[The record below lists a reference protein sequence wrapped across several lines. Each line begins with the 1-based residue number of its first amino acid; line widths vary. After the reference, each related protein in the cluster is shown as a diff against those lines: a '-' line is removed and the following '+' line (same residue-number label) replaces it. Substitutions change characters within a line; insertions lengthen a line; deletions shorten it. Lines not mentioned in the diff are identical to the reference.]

1 MVVSTGLPFPLGAT
15 VRSGGVNFAIFAAN
29 ATALDL
35 CLFDPRDPA
44 RETHRV
50 RFPKR
55 TEGVWHVFIEGLPPE
70 IPYALRA
77 HGPYHLPDGHRYN
90 PAKLLLDP
98 YARAFTSDVAG
109 HPVQNVETAEG
120 IPDRRDSAGVL
131 PRCLIDGGETFDWQG
146 DKPPRVPWDRTVIYE
161 THVRGMTMRHPEVQ
175 EALRGTYAGL
185 ASEAVLHHL
194 RGIGVTTVQLM
205 PVHQHV
211 DDLFLREK
219 GLSNYWGYQ
228 SIGYFAP
235 QHSYAADS
243 SPGAV
248 IREFKEMVKAF
259 HAAGI
264 EVILDVV
271 YNHTGEGGQG
281 GASIVF
287 RGLDNFI
294 YYRLA
299 RHERARFLDFTGT
312 GNTIDMRH
320 PRALQLVLDSL
331 RYWVTEMH
339 VDGFRFDL
347 AATLGRESDDYD
359 PQGGFFRAV
368 RQDPVLSTVK
378 LIAEPW
384 DPGWG
389 GYQLGNFPEP
399 FVELN
404 GRYRDDVRKYWK
416 GDEGALP
423 DLAARLT
430 GSEDIFG
437 DGRRRPQRGINFIT
451 CHDGFTLRDLVSYQ
465 EKHNLANGEDNR
477 DGENHNQSWNCGAEG
492 ETTDAAV
499 LALRARQQRNL
510 VATLF
515 LSQGVPFLLGG
526 DEISRTQGGNN
537 NAYCQDNEVS
547 WFDWAGKTGR
557 PDMRAFIHRLIELR
571 VREPVFRKRHF
582 LHGNSLHGGA
592 SRDVLW
598 LAPEGRAMTDA
609 DWHDPGRK
617 SLGMLLTGSAR
628 SSMSD
633 WRRSRHGRTF
643 LLLFHAG
650 SEDQKFILPGEKAC
664 RWQPVLDTCR
674 DDPFAVEKNHAL
686 HGGGVSTLGSHSLR
700 VYRLTAGNELQA
712 QSFAGRKTAHP
723 S

>member
-15 VRSGGVNFAIFAAN
+15 VGSNGVNFAVFAAN
-29 ATALDL
+29 AHALDL
-35 CLFDPRDPA
+35 CLFEPGNPD

-55 TEGVWHVFIEGLPPE
+55 TEGVWHVHVHGLAPGT
-70 IPYALRA
+70 PYALRA
-77 HGPYHLPDGHRYN
+77 HGPRQPEAGHRYN

-98 YARAFTSDVAG
+98 YARAFTTSVLG
-109 HPVQNVETAEG
+109 HKAQNGDMADG
-120 IPDRRDSAGVL
+120 QPDRTDSAAVV
-131 PRCLIDGGETFDWQG
+131 PRCLLDPAGPFDWG
-146 DKPPRVPWDRTVIYE
+146 NDAPPRVPWDRTVIYE
-161 THVRGMTMRHPEVQ
+161 AHVRGMTMRHPEVP

-185 ASEAVLHHL
+185 ASEPVLRHL
-194 RGIGVTTVQLM
+194 LGMGVTSVQLM
-205 PVHQHV
+205 PVHQHIE
-211 DDLFLREK
+211 DLFLLEK

-228 SIGYFAP
+228 TIGFFAP
-235 QHSYAADS
+235 HQAYAADA

-248 IREFKEMVKAF
+248 IREFKGMVKAF
-259 HAAGI
+259 HEAGL

-281 GASIVF
+281 GASLVF

-299 RHERARFLDFTGT
+299 RHDRTRFLDFTGT

-404 GRYRDDVRKYWK
+404 GRYRDDVRKFWK
-416 GDEGALP
+416 GDGGAIS
-423 DLAARLT
+423 DFAARLT

-451 CHDGFTLRDLVSYQ
+451 CHDGFTLRDLVSYN
-465 EKHNLANGEDNR
+465 EKHNHDNGEENR
-477 DGENHNQSWNCGAEG
+477 DGESHNLSWNCGHEG
-492 ETTDAAV
+492 PSTDPDV

-537 NAYCQDNEVS
+537 NAYCQDNTIS
-547 WFDWAGKTGR
+547 WLDWENRPAG
-557 PDMRAFIHRLIELR
+557 PDLRAFIRRLLALR
-571 VREPVFRKRHF
+571 VQEPVFRKRHF
-582 LHGNSLHGGA
+582 LHGNSLRGGT

-598 LAPEGRAMTDA
+598 LAPDGRAMTDA
-609 DWHDPGRK
+609 DWHDPERR
-617 SLGMLLTGSAR
+617 SLGMVLGGSAR

-633 WRRSRHGRTF
+633 WRRSRHGQTF

-650 SEDQKFILPGEKAC
+650 GEGISFILPGEPAC
-664 RWQPVLDTCR
+664 RWQPVLDTTSE
-674 DDPFAVEKNHAL
+674 DPFSAESSPPLAGGTTTAL
-686 HGGGVSTLGSHSLR
+686 APHSMR
-700 VYRLTAGNELQA
+700 VYRLTAGSERQA
-712 QSFAGRKTAHP
+712 QSLSR

>member
-1 MVVSTGLPFPLGAT
+1 
-15 VRSGGVNFAIFAAN
+15 
-29 ATALDL
+29 
-35 CLFDPRDPA
+35 
-44 RETHRV
+44 
-50 RFPKR
+50 
-55 TEGVWHVFIEGLPPE
+55 
-70 IPYALRA
+70 
-77 HGPYHLPDGHRYN
+77 
-90 PAKLLLDP
+90 
-98 YARAFTSDVAG
+98 
-109 HPVQNVETAEG
+109 
-120 IPDRRDSAGVL
+120 
-131 PRCLIDGGETFDWQG
+131 
-146 DKPPRVPWDRTVIYE
+146 VPWDRTVIYE
-161 THVRGMTMRHPEVQ
+161 THVRGMTMRHPEVP
-175 EALRGTYAGL
+175 EAWRGTYAGL
-185 ASEAVLHHL
+185 ASEPILRHL
-194 RGIGVTTVQLM
+194 RAIGVTTIQLM
-205 PVHQHV
+205 PVQQHI

-228 SIGYFAP
+228 SLGYFAP
-235 QHSYAADS
+235 HQSYAADS

-248 IREFKEMVKAF
+248 IREFKEMVKAI
-259 HAAGI
+259 HAAGL

-281 GASIVF
+281 GASLVF

-299 RHERARFLDFTGT
+299 RHDRARFMDFTGT

-331 RYWVTEMH
+331 RYWVAEMH

-404 GRYRDDVRKYWK
+404 GRFRDDVRKFWK
-416 GDEGALP
+416 GDDGALP

-437 DGRRRPQRGINFIT
+437 DGRRRPQRTINFIT
-451 CHDGFTLRDLVSYQ
+451 CHDGFTLRDLVSYNG
-465 EKHNLANGEDNR
+465 KHNLANGEDNR
-477 DGENHNQSWNCGAEG
+477 DGEGHNQSWNCGVEG
-492 ETTDAAV
+492 GTSDPDI

-510 VATLF
+510 LATLF

-537 NAYCQDNEVS
+537 NAYCQDNGVS
-547 WFDWAGKTGR
+547 WFDWDMKKAR
-557 PDMRAFIHRLIELR
+557 PDLRAFIRGLIDLR
-571 VREPVFRKRHF
+571 AREPVFRKRHF

-598 LAPEGRAMTDA
+598 LAPDGRAMTDA
-609 DWHDPGRK
+609 AWHDPGRK

-633 WRRSRHGRTF
+633 WRRSRHSHTF

-650 SEDQKFILPGEKAC
+650 AADQKFVLPGEKVC
-664 RWQPVLDTCR
+664 HWHPVLDTCKE
-674 DDPFAVEKNHAL
+674 DPFVVGKYHAL
-686 HGGGVSTLGSHSLR
+686 HGGTVSTLGAHSLR
-700 VYRLTAGNELQA
+700 VYRLTAGSELQA
-712 QSFAGRKTAHP
+712 QSFAVR
-723 S
+723 

>member
-15 VRSGGVNFAIFAAN
+15 VRPDGVNFAVFAAN
-29 ATALDL
+29 AHALDL
-35 CLFDPRDPA
+35 CLFDPAAPD

-55 TEGVWHVFIEGLPPE
+55 TEGVWHVHVKGLAPDT
-70 IPYALRA
+70 PYALRA
-77 HGPYHLPDGHRYN
+77 HGPRQLDAGHRYN

-98 YARAFTSDVAG
+98 YARAFTASVRG
-109 HPVQNVETAEG
+109 HPAQNGDTADG
-120 IPDRRDSAGVL
+120 QPDRRDSAPVV
-131 PRCLIDGGETFDWQG
+131 PRCVIGDPGPFDWG
-146 DKPPRVPWDRTVIYE
+146 NDAPPRVPWDRTVLYE
-161 THVRGMTMRHPEVQ
+161 AHVRGLTMRHPEVP
-175 EALRGTYAGL
+175 EPLRGTYAGM
-185 ASEAVLHHL
+185 ASEPVLRHL
-194 RGIGVTTVQLM
+194 LGIGVTSVQIL
-205 PVHQHV
+205 PVHQHIE
-211 DDLFLREK
+211 DLFLLEK

-228 SIGYFAP
+228 TIGFFAP
-235 QHSYAADS
+235 HQAYAADPA
-243 SPGAV
+243 PGAV
-248 IREFKEMVKAF
+248 IREFKQMVKAF
-259 HAAGI
+259 HAAGL

-281 GASIVF
+281 GACLVF

-299 RHERARFLDFTGT
+299 RHDRTRFLDFTGT

-320 PRALQLVLDSL
+320 PRALQMVLDSL

-404 GRYRDDVRKYWK
+404 GRYRDDVRKFWK
-416 GDEGALP
+416 GEGGAIS
-423 DLAARLT
+423 DFAARLT

-451 CHDGFTLRDLVSYQ
+451 CHDGFTLRDLVSYD
-465 EKHNLANGEDNR
+465 EKHNLENGEDNR
-477 DGENHNQSWNCGAEG
+477 DGESHNLSWNCGAEG
-492 ETTDAAV
+492 TTADPAI
-499 LALRARQQRNL
+499 LDLRARQQRNL

-526 DEISRTQGGNN
+526 DEISRSQGGNN
-537 NAYCQDNEVS
+537 NAYCQDNPIS
-547 WFDWAGKTGR
+547 WFDWETRADR
-557 PDMRAFIHRLIELR
+557 PDLRAFIRRLIALR
-571 VREPVFRKRHF
+571 VQEPVFRKRHF
-582 LHGNSLHGGA
+582 LHGNSLRGGT

-598 LAPEGRAMTDA
+598 LAPDGRAMTDA
-609 DWHDPGRK
+609 DWHDHGRK
-617 SLGMLLTGSAR
+617 SLGMLLGGSAR

-633 WRRSRHGRTF
+633 WRRSRHGQTF

-650 SEDQKFILPGEKAC
+650 GAPVSFILPGEKAC
-664 RWQPVLDTCR
+664 RWQPVLDTTGEE
-674 DDPFAVEKNHAL
+674 PFSVESSEAL
-686 HGGGVSTLGSHSLR
+686 AGGASTALEPHSMR
-700 VYRLTAGNELQA
+700 VYRLTAGSELQA
-712 QSFAGRKTAHP
+712 QSLGR